1 MTTDFPLVSIITP
14 VYNGAKYLDDL
25 IQSIQTQDYPN
36 IEHIIIDDGSTD
48 DGATVAVL
56 RKYPHLRWWS
66 RENRGQYATMNEGL
80 LAARGEYVSFISAD
94 DLIMPGAIPSVIK
107 TFQENPD
114 YDGVAGLTHFITGD
128 GLPYPIKFPFQTA
141 PVRYYA
147 FFSHIAHCSLF
158 LCRERVL
165 RGELLFNPS
174 LRYVGDYD
182 WLLRIFAKFRIYQTK
197 LNLSKVRIHTQQTS
211 TRYKQAMDEEHRRV
225 VASHHINKLSY
236 KCFTWLYIGIHDME
250 KMRYA
255 WTQKGF
261 AGVYRLFV
269 DHILRNKRIPA

>member
-1 MTTDFPLVSIITP
+1 MTPDFPLVSIITT
-14 VYNGAKYLDDL
+14 VYNSAKYLDDL
-25 IQSIQTQDYPN
+25 IRSVQTQDYPN

-56 RKYPHLRWWS
+56 KKYPHLRWWS
-66 RENRGQYATMNEGL
+66 RENRGQYATMNEGF

-141 PVRYYA
+141 PIRYYA
-147 FFSHIAHCSLF
+147 FFSHISHCSLY
-158 LCRERVL
+158 LSRERILQEKMFFDPAL
-165 RGELLFNPS
+165 RF
-174 LRYVGDYD
+174 VGDYD
-182 WLLRIFAKFRIYQTK
+182 WLLRVFAKLRIYQTK
-197 LNLSKVRIHTQQTS
+197 LYLSTVRIHSEQTS
-211 TRYKQAMDEEHRRV
+211 ARYKQVMGKEHQRV
-225 VASHHINKLSY
+225 ISFHHINKLKY
-236 KCFTWLYIGIHDME
+236 KFFTGIYIAIHDME

-261 AGVYRLFV
+261 AGVYQLFV

>member
-1 MTTDFPLVSIITP
+1 MTSEFPLVTIITP
-14 VYNGAKYLDDL
+14 VYNGAKYIEEL
-25 IQSIQTQDYPN
+25 ILSVKTQYYPN
-36 IEHIIIDDGSTD
+36 IEHIIIDDGSND
-48 DGATVAVL
+48 GGATIAIL
-56 RKYPHLRWWS
+56 KRYSHLRWWS
-66 RENRGQYATMNEGL
+66 RENRGRFATMNEGL
-80 LAARGEYVSFISAD
+80 EAARGEYVCFISAD
-94 DLIMPGAIPSVIK
+94 DLIMTGAVQSVIK

-128 GLPYPIKFPFQTA
+128 SLPYPIKFPFQTA
-141 PVRYYA
+141 PIRYYA
-147 FFSHIAHCSLF
+147 FFSHIAHCSLY
-158 LCRERVL
+158 LCRERL
-165 RGELLFNPS
+165 FKDDLLFDPS
-174 LRYVGDYD
+174 FRYVGDYD
-182 WLLRIFAKFRIYQTK
+182 WLLRVFAKFRIYRTK
-197 LNLSKVRIHTQQTS
+197 LYLSKFRIHTEQTS
-211 TRYKQAMDEEHRRV
+211 IRDKQAMDEEHRRV